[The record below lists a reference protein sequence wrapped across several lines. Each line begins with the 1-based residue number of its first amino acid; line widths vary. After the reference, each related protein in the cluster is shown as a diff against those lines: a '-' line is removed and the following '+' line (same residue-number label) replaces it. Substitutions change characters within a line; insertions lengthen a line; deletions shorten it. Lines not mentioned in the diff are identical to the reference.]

1 MTKILIIEDN
11 ENNARLMNKILS
23 RQGYDLTFATNA
35 VEGLLAFRRIR
46 PHLILLDV
54 GLPDVAGT
62 DIARQLKFYD
72 GSREPVLVG
81 VTADNSRQT
90 RDTLLEF
97 GCEGVIHKPIDTRA
111 FADQIASYLPASVSS
126 NI

>member
-11 ENNARLMNKILS
+11 ENNARLMKKILS
-23 RQGYDLTFATNA
+23 RHGYDLTFATNA
-35 VEGLLAFRRIR
+35 VDGLLAFRRLR

-62 DIARQLKFYD
+62 DIAQQLKFYD

-81 VTADNSRQT
+81 VTADTSRHT
-90 RDTLLEF
+90 SDTLMRF
-97 GCEGVIHKPIDTRA
+97 GCEGVIYKPIDTRS
-111 FADQIASYLPASVSS
+111 FAEQIAGYLPASTRS
-126 NI
+126 